1 MGAKVVEKHFTILP
15 KNQTKDGPVSANP
28 DELKSISK
36 ICKMKSNDLKKYID
50 ENIPEKNIML
60 GKEVRELSD
69 IELLNRDYYQG
80 RFASKIEGKYVF
92 NWDEKKIN
100 YN

>member
-1 MGAKVVEKHFTILP
+1 
-15 KNQTKDGPVSANP
+15 
-28 DELKSISK
+28 
-36 ICKMKSNDLKKYID
+36 MKSNDLKKYID